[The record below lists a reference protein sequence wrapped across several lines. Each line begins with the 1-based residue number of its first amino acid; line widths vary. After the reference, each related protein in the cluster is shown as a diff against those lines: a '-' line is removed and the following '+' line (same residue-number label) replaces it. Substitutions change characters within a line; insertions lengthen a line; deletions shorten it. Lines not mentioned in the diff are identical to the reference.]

1 MRAMQVC
8 TGLYIND
15 ALTAIP
21 CSSLKSPCIPE
32 LWSSWCN
39 IKSPSAV
46 AFVQDTVHIAVKL
59 KTRLLRPSMMLPLG
73 DYVAGSS
80 HLKILHANFGK
91 DLHGLRLKDIDL
103 KDKQNFDAIMNIIRA
118 APHLENIPEA
128 AGTRQFIEI
137 IQCVVDSYMDKSLEP
152 LQRIEKIWYAVF
164 FLRFWRNW
172 ITVHPVYKVQRHFI
186 TSNAFK
192 CIELNVHALIISLLT
207 LKDNFEGKACF
218 LPWIL
223 GSQSCKQAFRSVR
236 SMSGIFSMTIN
247 FGMLCL
253 LKRLHRLDII
263 LSLQAQSDN
272 LGIKYPTPAKK
283 KHLESS
289 GSILEARTS
298 SFQCFTNG
306 IIEEYIEKAL
316 KSAKVSIENLGM
328 RKLLE
333 KHKLWNLFKCKE
345 ADEKGKN
352 KGKGKRDDHNDD
364 EDDDYE
370 EEEDDEGDSIVTD
383 SASGTDEE
391 LTHLST
397 IKDDIRMLTD
407 NNLLNPQSADKFQ
420 TSLKRISGT
429 QIAMFCSVS
438 PSDCMETHQKQK
450 EQSKFTPFVQVKM

>member
-1 MRAMQVC
+1 MQVC

-46 AFVQDTVHIAVKL
+46 AFVQDAVHIAVKL
-59 KTRLLRPSMMLPLG
+59 KTRLLRLSMMLSMG

-152 LQRIEKIWYAVF
+152 LQSIEKIWYVVF

-192 CIELNVHALIISLLT
+192 CIELNAHALIISLLT
-207 LKDNFEGKACF
+207 LRDNFEGKACF

-223 GSQSCKQAFRSVR
+223 GSRSCEQAFRSVR
-236 SMSGIFSMTIN
+236 SMSGIFFHNHQFWDVGFIEMIA
-247 FGMLCL
+247 
-253 LKRLHRLDII
+253 
-263 LSLQAQSDN
+263 SLRYH
-272 LGIKYPTPAKK
+272 IK
-283 KHLESS
+283 
-289 GSILEARTS
+289 
-298 SFQCFTNG
+298 FT
-306 IIEEYIEKAL
+306 
-316 KSAKVSIENLGM
+316 
-328 RKLLE
+328 
-333 KHKLWNLFKCKE
+333 
-345 ADEKGKN
+345 
-352 KGKGKRDDHNDD
+352 
-364 EDDDYE
+364 
-370 EEEDDEGDSIVTD
+370 
-383 SASGTDEE
+383 
-391 LTHLST
+391 ST
-397 IKDDIRMLTD
+397 I
-407 NNLLNPQSADKFQ
+407 
-420 TSLKRISGT
+420 
-429 QIAMFCSVS
+429 
-438 PSDCMETHQKQK
+438 
-450 EQSKFTPFVQVKM
+450 